1 MTKFRRALVLTTLML
16 SASLVPDL
24 ALACGVCYGDPDS
37 PMTEGMNNGIL
48 VLLGFVGIVQVG
60 FVALFWNFRK
70 RAKEHT
76 RKDDFRLIAGGKDE
90 H

>member
-1 MTKFRRALVLTTLML
+1 MTKTKRALVLTALIL
-16 SASLVPDL
+16 ASSLVPDF

-37 PMTEGMNNGIL
+37 PMTKGMNKGIL